1 MRISIYSVAKT
12 FCHKLCAFFNQLLP
26 RNLKRTQKLQSF
38 YQPLKSAQVIVGDA
52 HHYPSL
58 VFVRSSMHAQ
68 YDTVC
73 VFNLPHSL
81 CLTLVPPHLFL
92 CAGKSP
98 ESAQRGRRDASESS
112 LGSEDCP
119 PVWVLHAGK
128 NIFIRKALQKMSE
141 HIFCQ
146 YI

>member
-1 MRISIYSVAKT
+1 MT
-12 FCHKLCAFFNQLLP
+12 FNLVNDNLHLQCGKNIFCYKLCAFFYQLLP

-38 YQPLKSAQVIVGDA
+38 YQPLKSAPVIVGDT

-73 VFNLPHSL
+73 VTSSTSPHSL
-81 CLTLVPPHLFL
+81 CLTSVPPHLFL

-119 PVWVLHAGK
+119 PVWVLHAEK
-128 NIFIRKALQKMSE
+128 NIFIR
-141 HIFCQ
+141 
-146 YI
+146 